1 MDHKLVITRYKNGI
15 VTLLYH
21 DGKAVEISY
30 DTEENTSLVGNIYIG
45 KVANVVKNI
54 QAAFIEIENGVP
66 CYYAISDNQQ
76 PFYTQ
81 KGNSKK
87 LAAGDE
93 LIVQIS
99 RDAVKSK
106 APGVT
111 SDISLSG
118 RFLVLTAG
126 KNQISLSTKINAEH
140 RAHLKEL
147 MAPFK
152 NDVYGW
158 IVRTNAVNAS
168 ENEILREAEKLSAQF
183 KHIMDIAPHRLC
195 RTCLY
200 RNPPLWLSHLKDV
213 YNSEYEE
220 IITDCED
227 LYHDIK
233 DYFDRESYSSDILR
247 FYQDKLIPL
256 SKLYNIESSVDEA
269 VRERIWL
276 KSGAYLVIQQTEA
289 LVAIDVNTG
298 KFDHGKNLQKTF
310 FKINME
316 AAKEIARQLRLR
328 NLSGMILIDFIN
340 MKDPEDKRNLMDY
353 LADCLNN
360 DPIKC
365 CVVDMTALGLVEV
378 TRKRI
383 RKSIS
388 EQFGF
393 FQKISNIS

>member
-1 MDHKLVITRYKNGI
+1 MNRKLIITRYKDGI

-30 DTEENTSLVGNIYIG
+30 DADQAASLVGNIYIG

-54 QAAFIEIENGVP
+54 QAAFIEIENGIP
-66 CYYAISDNQQ
+66 CYYAISENQQ

-81 KGNSKK
+81 KGNSKN
-87 LAAGDE
+87 LIAGDE

-106 APGVT
+106 APSVT

-118 RFLVLTAG
+118 KFLVLTAG
-126 KNQISLSTKINAEH
+126 KTRISLSTKISADY
-140 RAHLKEL
+140 RVYLKEL

-158 IVRTNAVNAS
+158 IIRTNAANAPKD
-168 ENEILREAEKLSAQF
+168 EILREAEKLSEQF
-183 KHIMDIAPHRLC
+183 KHIMDIAPHRPC

-220 IITDCED
+220 IITDCEE
-227 LYHDIK
+227 LYCEMK
-233 DYFDRESYSSDILR
+233 DYFSREGYSSDMLQ
-247 FYQDKLIPL
+247 FYHDRLLPL
-256 SKLYNIESSVDEA
+256 SKLYSVETSVEEA
-269 VRERIWL
+269 VKERIWL
-276 KSGAYLVIQQTEA
+276 KSGAYLIIQQTEA

-340 MKDPEDKRNLMDY
+340 MEDPENQKNLMDY
-353 LADCLNN
+353 LADCLNR

-388 EQFGF
+388 EQLGV
-393 FQKISNIS
+393 FQKISTIS